1 MSTECGIAELNSSK
15 DDQNAANEVPS
26 CYQENDQNKDTLSNP
41 NTSSLPSDVS
51 EVEDSDIDED
61 LTGDEASDD
70 DEEDECYYGD
80 EDVESQFLCDPD
92 MIDEETQQH
101 LTELLNAAGVDDETD
116 FKDEKVIKCLTDTMN
131 FALDE
136 ATASLNS
143 NPRNESSPGSP
154 PQESLDV
161 KSLFRRILT
170 KQLKSEGAH
179 KTKYMKHL
187 LNALNDSDNFLSVA
201 CATGYTNLVKELLEV
216 GKVKMKSPVAL
227 FEAAV
232 HGHADC
238 VQLLLKHGADVNAQS
253 SSNTSPSN
261 GSSVNGNTALHYA
274 ACAGHVDVVKV
285 LVEAGANVE
294 EQNEN
299 GHTPLME
306 AASAG
311 HVPVSKLLLDYGAGI
326 NTHSN
331 EFKESALTLACYKGH
346 LEMVKFLLS
355 AGADQEHK
363 TDEMHTALM
372 EASMDGHVEV
382 AKLLLDSGAQVN
394 MPAESFESPLTL
406 AACGGHTDLAMVLIE
421 RGANLE
427 EVNDEGYTPLMEAA
441 REGHEEMVALLLS
454 YGAKINAQTE
464 ETQETALTLSC
475 CGGFLNVANFLITAG
490 ADLELGCSTPL
501 MEASQEG
508 HLQLVEFLLNASAN
522 VHHETSTGDTA
533 LTYACENGHTAVA
546 QLLVSRNAK
555 LEHESEGGRTPL
567 MKAARSGHLSTVE
580 FLVKEGADVN
590 RSTSNNDH
598 TVLSLACAGGHV
610 DVVQFL
616 LSHGADPHHKLKDG
630 STMLI
635 EAAKGG
641 HTSIVNILLDCPS
654 PPTNNVDVLNDSSR
668 VPVQGLRNIV
678 PAPTP
683 QDTSP
688 SADQTP
694 KAAVVRNVLRAQ
706 RKHPPPPP
714 STPVPDFDLQAA
726 MKAAV
731 TNYPNGEN
739 PQMDVEDLLSNL
751 IKTIELNETHAERKK
766 ALSDLLKSQ
775 DPSDSNIQCLVRQLQ
790 NLTDSL
796 KMEDEYKIIQENC
809 DQAEIEKILRKDDG
823 VRILPPDL
831 IESQAECAQEHQ
843 RAMKEFVERMKDN
856 ENREL
861 LEKWLQQ
868 NEQAPVITPLPS
880 DLTKPDSEI
889 FKHPHAQQQ
898 LIQQSMLLQQQL
910 QTARHHQA
918 LVRQQVDSTDHVT
931 QLDDVHSQI
940 EALEDRLK
948 YINRLMQLTMQ
959 HQNLQSSPTNTNMAS
974 SSTQTVLPTSA
985 KKQHIHGVPPTCSDL
1000 PHAKKQKKKHAQIIE
1015 PEPSEEPVPAIVA
1028 PASTTS
1034 QSVTPKI
1041 DVDAQTES
1049 NHDTALTL
1057 ACAGGH
1063 SELVKLLLQRGANIE
1078 HKDKKGFTPL
1088 ILAATAGHAEVV
1100 DILNN
1105 HGADME
1111 AQSERTKDTPLSLAC
1126 SGGRMEVV
1134 EYLLSKGAN
1143 KEHRNVSDYT
1153 PLSLAASGGY
1163 VNIIRLLLSHGAEIN
1178 SRTGSKLG
1186 ISPLML
1192 AAMNGHTAAVK
1203 LLLEMGSDINAQIE
1217 TNRNTAL
1224 TLACFQG
1231 RHEVVKLLVE
1241 RKANIEHRAKTGLT
1255 PLMEAA
1261 SGGYVEVG
1269 QVLLDH
1275 GADVNASPVPSSR
1288 DTALTIAADKGHCRF
1303 VELLL
1308 DRSATIEVKN
1318 KKGNSPLWLA
1328 CHGGHL
1334 DVVQLLVNRYA
1345 DVDSRDN
1352 RKVSCLMAAF
1362 RNGHVKVVKW
1372 LVKHVQQFPLD
1383 QECERFIATQNPAT
1397 PQEEEKLKKCR
1408 QCMEI
1413 IIAAKERQAQEANK
1427 NAVMLLEQLDLE
1439 KKHEAN
1445 KKETAK
1451 RKREKRKAKKKGKSD
1466 KDTPDA
1472 KDDEEKFVKI
1482 SSPEPPRKI
1491 VENGRAISLV
1501 LVEQIPEATTVSTV
1515 GPIKT
1520 TTTPLHNN
1528 TSKMNGSIENGA
1540 VPITPSPSSRRANNI
1555 RSKRAK
1561 HVTCESAVTSVVSSL
1576 LTVSSPL
1583 VQLLSSS
1590 SNLAASTAVTYT
1602 TTRKP
1607 LKTPEKMSIAS
1618 PKRSVKRDEG
1628 WKEVTRKPQSTR
1640 AKKVKVASSCIS
1652 RVIGRGGCNIN
1663 AIRELSGAHIE
1674 VEKQK
1679 AGCVDRMIT
1688 IKGSAENIRDAQHL
1702 IEQLIHDPSKDLE
1715 HLSAQKIKVPIV
1727 ELPSSILN
1735 GTPTSVSGTPTS
1747 NPLTSTSNSLP
1758 KSASSKTKTPKTPKS
1773 ISSAPAW
1780 NLGEMMT
1787 TDSVTPIPS
1796 YQATPSSGVAPTSSP
1811 ITTSSTWCTPP
1822 PTTSMHFSPFQH
1834 RLSNVS
1840 EILEKKPC
1848 EDDHE
1853 QRKKFAEVAA
1863 EGLPQVQVHPQS
1875 TYENAF
1881 LGSGTYSPI
1890 VVPPP
1895 ATTAYGSG
1903 ITTSRFVN
1911 PDFGTA
1917 WNNVREPIF
1926 VETGRMTMGE
1936 TAVTGI
1942 YFKNQGYYI
1951 IFYALIAYFL

>member
-1 MSTECGIAELNSSK
+1 M
-15 DDQNAANEVPS
+15 
-26 CYQENDQNKDTLSNP
+26 Y
-41 NTSSLPSDVS
+41 
-51 EVEDSDIDED
+51 
-61 LTGDEASDD
+61 
-70 DEEDECYYGD
+70 
-80 EDVESQFLCDPD
+80 
-92 MIDEETQQH
+92 
-101 LTELLNAAGVDDETD
+101 
-116 FKDEKVIKCLTDTMN
+116 
-131 FALDE
+131 
-136 ATASLNS
+136 
-143 NPRNESSPGSP
+143 R
-154 PQESLDV
+154 
-161 KSLFRRILT
+161 T

-253 SSNTSPSN
+253 TSNTSPSN

-311 HVPVSKLLLDYGAGI
+311 HVSVSKLLLEYGAGI

-508 HLQLVEFLLNASAN
+508 HLQLVEFLLKASAN

-590 RSTSNNDH
+590 RSTTNNDH

-616 LSHGADPHHKLKDG
+616 LAHGADPHHKLKDG

-654 PPTNNVDVLNDSSR
+654 PIANSVDVLNDSSR

-694 KAAVVRNVLRAQ
+694 KATGRNVLRAQ

-714 STPVPDFDLQAA
+714 TTPVPPVDFDLQTA

-751 IKTIELNETHAERKK
+751 IKTIELNDTHAERKK
-766 ALSDLLKSQ
+766 ALSDLLKAQ
-775 DPSDSNIQCLVRQLQ
+775 DSSDANIQSLVRQLQ
-790 NLTDSL
+790 TLTDSL
-796 KMEDEYKIIQENC
+796 KMEDEYKIIQDNC

-831 IESQAECAQEHQ
+831 IESQTECAHEHQ
-843 RAMKEFVERMKDN
+843 RAMKEFVERMKEN

-861 LEKWLQQ
+861 LEKWLKQ

-918 LVRQQVDSTDHVT
+918 LVRQQVDSSDHVT

-985 KKQHIHGVPPTCSDL
+985 KKQHILPVPPPCSDL
-1000 PHAKKQKKKHAQIIE
+1000 PHAKKQKKKHAQIME
-1015 PEPSEEPVPAIVA
+1015 PESTEEPISTAA
-1028 PASTTS
+1028 TPASITS

-1078 HKDKKGFTPL
+1078 HRDKKGFTPL

-1100 DILNN
+1100 DILNS

-1308 DRSATIEVKN
+1308 DRNATIEVKN

-1383 QECERFIATQNPAT
+1383 QECERFIATQNPTT

-1439 KKHEAN
+1439 KKHEAS

-1466 KDTPDA
+1466 KDIIDT
-1472 KDDEEKFVKI
+1472 KDDDEKFVKTP
-1482 SSPEPPRKI
+1482 SPEPAREVI
-1491 VENGRAISLV
+1491 ENGRANSIRV
-1501 LVEQIPEATTVSTV
+1501 VVEPIPEATTVSTV

-1520 TTTPLHNN
+1520 KNTPLHNS
-1528 TSKMNGSIENGA
+1528 TSKMNGSIENGT
-1540 VPITPSPSSRRANNI
+1540 VPVSPSPSSRRTNNI
-1555 RSKRAK
+1555 RSKRTK
-1561 HVTCESAVTSVVSSL
+1561 HVTSESAVTSVVSTL
-1576 LTVSSPL
+1576 LTVTTMVPMSP
-1583 VQLLSSS
+1583 
-1590 SNLAASTAVTYT
+1590 AATVPCSTAISST
-1602 TTRKP
+1602 TSKKSM
-1607 LKTPEKMSIAS
+1607 KTPEKVSIAS

-1628 WKEVTRKPQSTR
+1628 WKEVTRKPQSTK
-1640 AKKVKVASSCIS
+1640 AKKVKVASNCIS

-1663 AIRELSGAHIE
+1663 AIREKSGAHIE

-1679 AGCVDRMIT
+1679 PGSADRTIT
-1688 IKGSAENIRDAQHL
+1688 IKGSAENIRDAQQL

-1715 HLSAQKIKVPIV
+1715 HLLAQKTKVPMTV
-1727 ELPSSILN
+1727 ETPAPILN
-1735 GTPTSVSGTPTS
+1735 GVPISISSTPTS
-1747 NPLTSTSNSLP
+1747 NPVISTSNSLP

-1773 ISSAPAW
+1773 LSTTSAW
-1780 NLGEMMT
+1780 NQVSFGEIT
-1787 TDSVTPIPS
+1787 VTDSVTPIPS
-1796 YQATPSSGVAPTSSP
+1796 YQATPNSGVVPTSSP
-1811 ITTSSTWCTPP
+1811 VTTSSSWCTPP
-1822 PTTSMHFSPFQH
+1822 PTTSTHFSPFQH
-1834 RLSNVS
+1834 RLDLDK
-1840 EILEKKPC
+1840 ILDKRFC
-1848 EDDHE
+1848 EDE

-1863 EGLPQVQVHPQS
+1863 EGLPQLPVVHPQPF
-1875 TYENAF
+1875 ENPFIA
-1881 LGSGTYSPI
+1881 SGNYSPVI
-1890 VVPPP
+1890 GPPV
-1895 ATTAYGSG
+1895 TTYGPG
-1903 ITTSRFVN
+1903 PVNSRFKA
-1911 PDFGTA
+1911 DFGPA
-1917 WNNVREPIF
+1917 WNNSGREAIY
-1926 VETGRMTMGE
+1926 VETGRMTMAENTIPGKNFVTKISSIIRSNMNYIVRAE
-1936 TAVTGI
+1936 NFGSKERKLPMPIGTERAHRQQSPVAAVPTQPQPPSTTLARTWADWHPADVNP
-1942 YFKNQGYYI
+1942 YEVTSNWNQCEQTWSQWK
-1951 IFYALIAYFL
+1951 